1 MHEIIPLGAAAA
13 NAPGIAVFMR
23 SLWMSPATK
32 ISPVSTKPAASAN
45 VNREETPFEA
55 LASICSVLVVGL
67 FILTFLAQNYVI
79 PSGSMENTLLVGDF
93 LLVNKFIY
101 GSKSPQY
108 LPFTDVSIP
117 YFQLPPLKYPHRGDV
132 IVFEWPGDRDEIK
145 PPEPV
150 NYIKRCVGTP
160 GDTVQVINRVVYVN
174 GKLVPYPAGI
184 KFDTYTV
191 LPKGYPNPQ
200 IFPAGSDF
208 NEDNYG
214 PVVVPKK
221 GDVIHLSASNYLK
234 WKIFIEREG
243 HSCDLRGSTVYVD
256 DKPTPDYSVQHN
268 YYFMMG
274 DNRENSLDSRFWG
287 FVPFQN
293 IVGEAMIVYWSW
305 NPDIPMYD
313 VFSKIGSVKWGRIG
327 MLIR

>member
-1 MHEIIPLGAAAA
+1 MKHTARARTVGQTAQKKKSGKSQKKRFRDSIEGLIFAIIAALLLKTF
-13 NAPGIAVFMR
+13 V
-23 SLWMSPATK
+23 
-32 ISPVSTKPAASAN
+32 V
-45 VNREETPFEA
+45 EA
-55 LASICSVLVVGL
+55 
-67 FILTFLAQNYVI
+67 FRI
-79 PSGSMENTLLVGDF
+79 PTGSMENTLLVGDF

-108 LPFTDVSIP
+108 LPFTDIRIP
-117 YFQLPPLKYPHRGDV
+117 YFQLPPLRYPHRGDV
-132 IVFEWPGDRDEIK
+132 VVFNWPGDRDEVR

-150 NYIKRCVGTP
+150 DYIKRCIGTP
-160 GDTVQVINRVVYVN
+160 GDTIQVVNRVVYVN
-174 GKLVPYPAGI
+174 SKLQPFPPGV
-184 KFDTYTV
+184 KFDTYTI

-200 IFPAGSDF
+200 IFPEGSDF

-214 PVVVPKK
+214 PIIVPKK
-221 GDVIHLSASNYLK
+221 SEVIHLSAKNYLK

-256 DKPTPDYSVQHN
+256 NKPTTEYTVEHN

-305 NPDIPMYD
+305 NPDIPLYD
-313 VFSKIGSVKWGRIG
+313 IFQKIGTIRWGRIG
-327 MLIR
+327 MIIH